1 MALYSCVSILF
12 SVFFFF
18 FVKFNSDVAQ
28 EAKPNFLHSSIQ
40 FLSWLQ
46 SALLQYSSLQQ
57 LEDPA

>member
-12 SVFFFF
+12 SGFF

-46 SALLQYSSLQQ
+46 SALLQYSSLRQ